1 MNNSIKG
8 LLFSI
13 CNRIEEIY
21 QNYKRASE
29 GYKFNYDRD
38 RNTYS
43 LNKSNLNINFED
55 IFVIPQYGFEEI
67 EQEDSLNDK
76 VSPLDVTLKSQYE
89 RAFNADFS
97 EVKIHTGELA
107 EKITR
112 EANAEAVTI
121 GEDIYFAGEKWSPDT
136 EEGQALSSHEL
147 QHIKQYQEN
156 RRFVYLE
163 DIWEVEKEAGIVE
176 NKMKKLKLHD
186 IQSPILDVGDIDV
199 RNEIIPKKEIETLSP
214 SEFIEDEE
222 KQLFEIY
229 FANSNKKYLVTAE
242 EKQKAI
248 EFTIEKLK
256 NDINEEI
263 SCMTENDR
271 ENYILRLMK
280 CIL

>member
-21 QNYKRASE
+21 QNYKRAIE
-29 GYKFNYDRD
+29 GYKFNYNRD
-38 RNTYS
+38 SIQPYYK
-43 LNKSNLNINFED
+43 KSNLNINFED